1 MALDRRGRVAGRVD
15 EVAESAAAVRAEWGD
30 WFDHHTGAPGFLR
43 FRRHFTVLRA
53 TLDAMADEVTADLA
67 RVRADADADADA
79 DAVYARCRHLD
90 DCLMLAR
97 RLFRWYAEKYEQ
109 RHDAT
114 AGATLRAADALVWS
128 CWATA
133 FDAFRRP
140 VPPAPVVYLDHRFD
154 ALATPRKTP
163 PTDLRAAGDS
173 LVAEF
178 VAELPVAAIALPAA
192 AQRRAWWLVLAAH
205 ETAHHVQLEL
215 PGLREQTHTAI
226 RGAIQAA
233 APPAGAAPGPAAPW
247 LSWAA
252 EMFADVYS
260 VVMVGPAA
268 AWAVRELQQDLPPVM
283 IRVEQGG
290 LYPPPVLRLALL
302 AAAAHTTGQLPEGTD
317 PLADL
322 RTLVEAAPV
331 GAPARQWT
339 AAHLDTAGV
348 VAAALV
354 ELLRPITPLG
364 QQQRR
369 TEWSRKLLRDAPK
382 LTGLQDRAAARVATA
397 AGVAAYQYAAGEEA
411 APAAGTVRLLHGN
424 LVSTLGACGEDPV
437 LGTALPAAEVAAI
450 AQRLA
455 ARLLDRPVTGGAASG
470 PPGAGAEVTG

>member
-15 EVAESAAAVRAEWGD
+15 EVAESAAAVRAEWDG
-30 WFDHHTGAPGFLR
+30 WFDRHTGEPGFLR
-43 FRRHFTVLRA
+43 FGRHFAVLKA
-53 TLDAMADEVTADLA
+53 TLDAMADTVSADLA
-67 RVRADADADADA
+67 AVRADADD

-90 DCLMLAR
+90 DCLVLAR

-109 RHDAT
+109 RHDT
-114 AGATLRAADALVWS
+114 TTGATLRAADALVWS

-140 VPPAPVVYLDHRFD
+140 VPPAPVVHLDHRFD

-163 PTDLRAAGDS
+163 PTDLRAPDDS

-178 VAELPVAAIALPAA
+178 VAELPVPVIALPAA
-192 AQRRAWWLVLAAH
+192 AERRAWWLVLAAH
-205 ETAHHVQLEL
+205 ETAHHVQFEL
-215 PGLREQTHTAI
+215 PGLREQTRAAI
-226 RGAIQAA
+226 RSATRAA
-233 APPAGAAPGPAAPW
+233 MPSEAPPEPVAPW

-268 AWAVRELQQDLPPVM
+268 AWAVAELQQDLPPVM
-283 IRVEQGG
+283 VRVEQGG

-302 AAAAHTTGQLPEGTD
+302 AAAAHATGQLPDGTD

-322 RTLVEAAPV
+322 RALVEAAPV

-339 AAHLDTAGV
+339 AAQLDTVGP

-354 ELLRPITPLG
+354 DLLRPITPLG

-369 TEWSRKLLRDAPK
+369 TEWSRKLLRDAPT
-382 LTGLQDRAAARVATA
+382 LTGLKDRTAARVATA
-397 AGVAAYQYAAGEEA
+397 AGVTAYQRATGEET

-437 LGTALPAAEVAAI
+437 LGAAMPAAEVAGLAR
-450 AQRLA
+450 RLA
-455 ARLLDRPVTGGAASG
+455 ARLVDRPVTGSAAAEQDG
-470 PPGAGAEVTG
+470 TGAEVTA